1 MTAETKQMTAKKSQP
16 QQSEKVLLAK
26 SGDLLGD
33 LKAEFKKITWTEPA
47 ALRTYTK
54 VVVGATFAVG
64 LGIYVIDLGIQ
75 LVLATLEFIV
85 KGLVG

>member
-1 MTAETKQMTAKKSQP
+1 MTAEAKQMTTKKSQS
-16 QQSEKVLLAK
+16 QKSETFLTSKGG
-26 SGDLLGD
+26 SLLGD
-33 LKAEFKKITWTEPA
+33 IKAEFKKITWTEPD

-64 LGIYVIDLGIQ
+64 LGVYVIDLGIQ
-75 LVLATLEFIV
+75 LGISILEFVV